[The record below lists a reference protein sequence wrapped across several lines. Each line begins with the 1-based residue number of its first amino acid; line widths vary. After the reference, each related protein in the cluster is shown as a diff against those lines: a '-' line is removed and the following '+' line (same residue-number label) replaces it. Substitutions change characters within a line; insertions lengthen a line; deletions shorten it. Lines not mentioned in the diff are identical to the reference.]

1 MASLHDINTRLRDL
15 LENGY
20 DETCI
25 DMETGEFDAERASAL
40 VEELSLAREEKID
53 GIALYIEELGVN
65 AAALKAKADALT
77 KRAKAMESKAQRLK
91 DYLTAVLNGEKY
103 ESTSVKI
110 SYRKTTSVVVD
121 ETVGAD
127 VYFAKDRTKYN
138 TGAEDETASPPP
150 APQKDTISVAQQKE
164 IVAKWQAK
172 HGEIKTEEDKIAY
185 GMLLSAFDA
194 KLTCEIKIIDFE
206 KVLEAIE

>member
-121 ETVGAD
+121 ETVLPEE
-127 VYFAKDRTKYN
+127 YF
-138 TGAEDETASPPP
+138 S
-150 APQKDTISVAQQKE
+150 
-164 IVAKWQAK
+164 
-172 HGEIKTEEDKIAY
+172 
-185 GMLLSAFDA
+185 
-194 KLTCEIKIIDFE
+194 E
-206 KVLEAIE
+206 KVERKPDKTAIKDAIKGGAVIPGATLVENHNIQIK

>member
-40 VEELSLAREEKID
+40 VDELSLAREEKID

-65 AAALKAKADALT
+65 AAALKAKADELA
-77 KRAKAMESKAQRLK
+77 KRAKAMENKAQRLK
-91 DYLTAVLNGEKY
+91 DYLATELNGEQY

-110 SYRKTTSVVVD
+110 SYRKTTTVVVY
-121 ETVGAD
+121 ETVRPAE
-127 VYFAKDRTKYN
+127 YF
-138 TGAEDETASPPP
+138 S
-150 APQKDTISVAQQKE
+150 
-164 IVAKWQAK
+164 
-172 HGEIKTEEDKIAY
+172 
-185 GMLLSAFDA
+185 
-194 KLTCEIKIIDFE
+194 E
-206 KVLEAIE
+206 KVERKPDKTAIKDAIKGGAVIPGATLVENRNIQIK